1 MGRWSFMMKFKVS
14 VLIFFQLL
22 NPHVVSADCYK
33 QSVPYLEKFIESTIN
48 LPLNSES
55 FLQNLAVIDNNVSAL
70 INESKTNAT
79 SLEYDYKIR
88 ENTNTFSLSTD
99 LSVWKRKSRK
109 KLLQAKIDQQDNEI
123 NVLKNSQYFK
133 KADAIFSILSS
144 QAYLNIFGKRREL
157 LEALSEFYDTRIT
170 MGAGE
175 FQKKTQIEQDIIN
188 LNDKDMSAKIRIE
201 TLLLQHE
208 LTKEDISDFRYVGD
222 RIDYNQQEVCKT
234 LPRSV
239 HSLELQLEVSRRELA
254 EAKAKFYP
262 NLIGSASSAI
272 NDFGSSESVGLTLN
286 FTLYDGNKK
295 SFQIT
300 KSKDKSKELEFQR
313 KVFLSDLNKSFKER
327 IAIDKIFFSSL
338 NSLEKSISDNQKAI
352 DQLDIKK
359 SLGGSVFEERMQAL
373 IESSMLAEARVGIVS
388 DLISSW
394 INLIYLRGEIF
405 YEAQ

>member
-1 MGRWSFMMKFKVS
+1 MMKFKVL

-22 NPHVVSADCYK
+22 NAHFVSADCYK
-33 QSVPYLEKFIESTIN
+33 QSVPYLENFIERTRN
-48 LPLNSES
+48 LPLKSES
-55 FLQNLAVIDNNVSAL
+55 FLQKLAVINNDISAL
-70 INESKTNAT
+70 INESKTNST
-79 SLEYDYKIR
+79 GLKYDYNIR

-109 KLLQAKIDQQDNEI
+109 NSFQAKIDQQDNEI

-144 QAYLNIFGKRREL
+144 QAYLDIFSKRREL

-188 LNDKDMSAKIRIE
+188 LNDKDMSARIRIE

-208 LTKEDISDFRYVGD
+208 LTKEDISNFQYVGD
-222 RIDYNQQEVCKT
+222 TIDYNQQDLCKD
-234 LPRSV
+234 LPRSL
-239 HSLELQLEVSRRELA
+239 HTLELQIKINQRELE

-272 NDFGSSESVGLTLN
+272 NDFGSNESVGLTLN

-300 KSKDKSKELEFQR
+300 QLKDTIKELEFQR
-313 KVFLSDLNKSFKER
+313 KIFLSDLDKSFRER
-327 IAIDKIFFSSL
+327 ISVDKILFSSL
-338 NSLEKSISDNQKAI
+338 NSLEKNISDKLQTINQ
-352 DQLDIKK
+352 LNIKK

-394 INLIYLRGEIF
+394 INLTYLRGEMF
-405 YEAQ
+405 YDEQ

>member
-1 MGRWSFMMKFKVS
+1 MKFKVS
-14 VLIFFQLL
+14 VLILFQIL
-22 NPHVVSADCYK
+22 NANFVAADCYK
-33 QSVPYLEKFIESTIN
+33 KSLPYLENFIERTRN
-48 LPLNSES
+48 LPLKSES
-55 FLQNLAVIDNNVSAL
+55 FLQKLAVINNDISAL
-70 INESKTNAT
+70 INESKTNST
-79 SLEYDYKIR
+79 GLKYDYNIR

-99 LSVWKRKSRK
+99 LSVWKRKPRK
-109 KLLQAKIDQQDNEI
+109 NSFKAKIDQQDNEI

-144 QAYLNIFGKRREL
+144 QAYLDIFSKRREL

-188 LNDKDMSAKIRIE
+188 LNDKDMSARIRIE

-208 LTKEDISDFRYVGD
+208 LTKADISNFQYLGD
-222 RIDYNQQEVCKT
+222 TIDYNQQDFCKD
-234 LPRSV
+234 LPRSLQT
-239 HSLELQLEVSRRELA
+239 LELQIKIKQKELE

-272 NDFGSSESVGLTLN
+272 NDFGSNESVGLTLS

-295 SFQIT
+295 NFQI
-300 KSKDKSKELEFQR
+300 SQLKDTIKELEFKR
-313 KVFLSDLNKSFKER
+313 KIFLSDLDKSFKER
-327 IAIDKIFFSSL
+327 ISVDKILLSSL
-338 NSLEKSISDNQKAI
+338 SSLEKNIADKVQTINQ
-352 DQLDIKK
+352 LNMKK

-394 INLIYLRGEIF
+394 INLTYLRGEMF
-405 YEAQ
+405 YDEQ